1 MLLVVPKD
9 NRYRTKQELV
19 YRTLRDAIL
28 KCDLP
33 PGTRL
38 VIDDIARR
46 LAVSSIPV
54 REALQILQS
63 DGLVIN
69 TPHVGATVAPISR
82 ESIREVFTILEG
94 LEIMSTRSAALLATP
109 AGVDELSALVD
120 SMDLAL
126 QNGSYEDW
134 ADLNTRFHLTFSRLS
149 GMPLL
154 EEMLERILARW
165 DRVRRYFFSGVLV
178 HRVDLAQHEHHA
190 LLAAVQGKDLVALE
204 ETVRQ
209 HNQGAMASYTGYLQ
223 ERSGTA

>member
-1 MLLVVPKD
+1 MLLAVPKD
-9 NRYRTKQELV
+9 SRYRTKQELV
-19 YRTLRDAIL
+19 YRTLRDAIMR
-28 KCDLP
+28 CELP

-94 LEIMSTRSAALLATP
+94 LEIVSTRNAALEASP
-109 AGVDELSALVD
+109 AGLDELSGVVD

-126 QNGSYEDW
+126 KDGRYEDW
-134 ADLNTRFHLTFSRLS
+134 ADLNTRFHLSFSRLS
-149 GMPLL
+149 AMPLL

-165 DRVRRYFFSGVLV
+165 DRVRSYFFSGVLV
-178 HRVDLAQHEHHA
+178 HRVDVAQEEHHA
-190 LLAAVQGKDLVALE
+190 LLAAMQRKDLAALE
-204 ETVRQ
+204 DTVRQ
-209 HNQGAMASYTGYLQ
+209 HNQGALASYTRYLQ
-223 ERSGTA
+223 ERNGTS